1 MVLFRLIFL
10 IIFISLLSACASV
23 TGTPNQS
30 VSVQARGSNGKE
42 VKEAACD
49 LINKRGTWFITTPG
63 TVQIHRSNDDLQ
75 VTCRKDGFDNG
86 RASVVS
92 DTKGSMFGNILLGG
106 GIGAV
111 VDHNNGSAYE
121 YPSFIQVIMGTDTV
135 IGTPRDNTPA
145 NPNPMGGGPASTPT
159 KQELKP
165 AVVQTQNIDAAE
177 PKQQA
182 QPLSQQEKLKQ
193 VKDLYDKGLITKEIY
208 VEKQRK
214 ILESNQ

>member
-1 MVLFRLIFL
+1 MYRLVFSITIFS
-10 IIFISLLSACASV
+10 FLSGCASV

-30 VSVQARGSNGKE
+30 ISVQARGNNGKE

-75 VTCRKDGFDNG
+75 VTCRKEGFDNG

-121 YPSFIQVIMGTDTV
+121 YPSFIQVTMGIDSV
-135 IGTPRDNTPA
+135 IGTPRDNAVEST
-145 NPNPMGGGPASTPT
+145 NTIGSGPISSTPNKKERMKPETQGQNYDSIDT
-159 KQELKP
+159 KQSTK
-165 AVVQTQNIDAAE
+165 
-177 PKQQA
+177 KQ
-182 QPLSQQEKLKQ
+182 SQQEKLKQ
-193 VKDLYDKGLITKEIY
+193 LKDLYEQNLISKEIY
-208 VEKQRK
+208 IERQRI
-214 ILESNQ
+214 ILERN

>member
-1 MVLFRLIFL
+1 MMLFRFVFL
-10 IIFISLLSACASV
+10 LALISLLSACASV
-23 TGTPNQS
+23 TGSPNQS
-30 VSVQARGSNGKE
+30 VSVQARASNGKE

-75 VTCRKDGFDNG
+75 VTCRKEGFDNG

-92 DTKGSMFGNILLGG
+92 DTKGSMFGNIILGG

-121 YPSFIQVIMGTDTV
+121 YPTFIQIIMGTDSV
-135 IGTPRDNTPA
+135 IGTPRDNTPT
-145 NPNPMGGGPASTPT
+145 NTNPMSGGPVSNVPN
-159 KQELKP
+159 KQIETQLPKNIP
-165 AVVQTQNIDAAE
+165 AEIKE
-177 PKQQA
+177 PIKKET
-182 QPLSQQEKLKQ
+182 QQEKLKQ

-208 VEKQRK
+208 IERQRK
-214 ILESNQ
+214 IMDGS

>member
-1 MVLFRLIFL
+1 MSQFRLSFL
-10 IIFISLLSACASV
+10 ISLIFLLSACASV

-30 VSVQARGSNGKE
+30 VSVQARASTGKE

-92 DTKGSMFGNILLGG
+92 DTKGSMFGNIILGG

-121 YPSFIQVIMGTDTV
+121 YPSFIQVIMGTDTLV
-135 IGTPRDNTPA
+135 GTPRDNTPTNT
-145 NPNPMGGGPASTPT
+145 NPIGGGPVSTIPAKKAIIQPAAQAQNNDPIET
-159 KQELKP
+159 KQP
-165 AVVQTQNIDAAE
+165 V
-177 PKQQA
+177 KQ
-182 QPLSQQEKLKQ
+182 SQQDKLKQ
-193 VKDLYDKGLITKEIY
+193 AKDLYDKGLITKEIY
-208 VEKQRK
+208 IERQRK
-214 ILESNQ
+214 ILDTN

>member
-1 MVLFRLIFL
+1 MYRLVISITPF
-10 IIFISLLSACASV
+10 SLLSGCASV

-30 VSVQARGSNGKE
+30 VSVQARSSNGKE

-75 VTCRKDGFDNG
+75 VTCRKEGFDNG

-121 YPSFIQVIMGTDTV
+121 YPSFIQVTMGIDSL
-135 IGTPRDNTPA
+135 IGTSRDN
-145 NPNPMGGGPASTPT
+145 
-159 KQELKP
+159 
-165 AVVQTQNIDAAE
+165 AAE
-177 PKQQA
+177 STNTIGSAASAPPIKKEKNKPEEQGQNYDSRDTIQPSKKQ
-182 QPLSQQEKLKQ
+182 SQQEKLKQ
-193 VKDLYDKGLITKEIY
+193 LKDLYEQNLISKEIY
-208 VEKQRK
+208 IERQRI
-214 ILESNQ
+214 ILDRS

>member
-1 MVLFRLIFL
+1 MYRLVFL
-10 IIFISLLSACASV
+10 ITIFSFLSGCASV

-75 VTCRKDGFDNG
+75 ITCRKEGFDNG

-121 YPSFIQVIMGTDTV
+121 YPSFIQVIMGIDSV
-135 IGTPRDNTPA
+135 IGTPRDNAVESKNTI
-145 NPNPMGGGPASTPT
+145 GSGPISSTPNKKEGMKPEVQGQNYDSMDT
-159 KQELKP
+159 KQSTK
-165 AVVQTQNIDAAE
+165 
-177 PKQQA
+177 KQ
-182 QPLSQQEKLKQ
+182 SQHEKLKQ
-193 VKDLYDKGLITKEIY
+193 LKDLYEQNLISKEIY
-208 VEKQRK
+208 IERQRI
-214 ILESNQ
+214 ILEAN

>member
-1 MVLFRLIFL
+1 MKNLR
-10 IIFISLLSACASV
+10 LLSPLFLLLILQGCASV

-30 VSVQARGSNGKE
+30 VSVQARASNGKE

-75 VTCRKDGFDNG
+75 VTCRKDGFENG

-92 DTKGSMFGNILLGG
+92 DTKGSMFGNIILGG

-121 YPSFIQVIMGTDTV
+121 YPSFIQVIMGTDTL
-135 IGTPRDNTPA
+135 IGSPRDTTPS
-145 NPNPMGGGPASTPT
+145 NPNPMGGGPVSLPV
-159 KQELKP
+159 KQELRVATP
-165 AVVQTQNIDAAE
+165 AQNIDSSE
-177 PKQQA
+177 IKQPA
-182 QPLSQQEKLKQ
+182 KPLTQQDKLKQ
-193 VKDLYDKGLITKEIY
+193 VKDLYDKGLISKEIY
-208 VEKQRK
+208 VERQRL
-214 ILESNQ
+214 ILEGK

>member
-1 MVLFRLIFL
+1 MYRLVFL
-10 IIFISLLSACASV
+10 ITIFSFLTGCASV

-49 LINKRGTWFITTPG
+49 LINKRGTWFMTTPG

-75 VTCRKDGFDNG
+75 ITCRKEGFDNG

-121 YPSFIQVIMGTDTV
+121 YPSFIQVTMGIDSV
-135 IGTPRDNTPA
+135 IGTPRDNAVESTNTIGSGPISSM
-145 NPNPMGGGPASTPT
+145 PNKKEGMKPEAQGQKYDSMDT
-159 KQELKP
+159 KQSTK
-165 AVVQTQNIDAAE
+165 
-177 PKQQA
+177 KQ
-182 QPLSQQEKLKQ
+182 SQQEKLKQ
-193 VKDLYDKGLITKEIY
+193 LKDLYEQNLISKEIY
-208 VEKQRK
+208 IERQRI
-214 ILESNQ
+214 ILERN

>member
-1 MVLFRLIFL
+1 MYRLVISITAF
-10 IIFISLLSACASV
+10 SLLSGCASV

-30 VSVQARGSNGKE
+30 VSVQARSSNGKE

-75 VTCRKDGFDNG
+75 VTCRKEGFDNG

-121 YPSFIQVIMGTDTV
+121 YPSFIQVTMGIDSL
-135 IGTPRDNTPA
+135 IGTPRDN
-145 NPNPMGGGPASTPT
+145 
-159 KQELKP
+159 
-165 AVVQTQNIDAAE
+165 AAE
-177 PKQQA
+177 STNTIGSAASAPPIKKEKNKPEEQGQNYDSRDTIQPSKKQ
-182 QPLSQQEKLKQ
+182 SQQEKLKQ
-193 VKDLYDKGLITKEIY
+193 LKDLYEQNLISKEIY
-208 VEKQRK
+208 IERQRI
-214 ILESNQ
+214 ILDRS

>member
-1 MVLFRLIFL
+1 MQG
-10 IIFISLLSACASV
+10 CASV

-30 VSVQARGSNGKE
+30 VSVQARASNGKE

-75 VTCRKDGFDNG
+75 VTCRKDGYDNG

-92 DTKGSMFGNILLGG
+92 DTKGSMFGNIILGG

-121 YPSFIQVIMGTDTV
+121 YPSFIQVIMGSDTV

-145 NPNPMGGGPASTPT
+145 NPNPMGGGPVSIPA
-159 KQELKP
+159 KQDSKP
-165 AVVQTQNIDAAE
+165 AAVQTQNIDPVE
-177 PKQQA
+177 PKQQGKV
-182 QPLSQQEKLKQ
+182 LTQQEKLKQ
-193 VKDLYDKGLITKEIY
+193 LKDLYDKGLITKEVY
-208 VEKQRK
+208 TERQRL
-214 ILESNQ
+214 ILEGK

>member
-1 MVLFRLIFL
+1 MNKLFT
-10 IIFISLLSACASV
+10 LLSSALLIVVQGCASV

-30 VSVQARGSNGKE
+30 VSVQARASNGKE

-92 DTKGSMFGNILLGG
+92 DTKGSMFGNIILGG

-121 YPSFIQVIMGTDTV
+121 YPSFIQVIMGTDTL

-145 NPNPMGGGPASTPT
+145 NPNPMGGGPVSTSI
-159 KQELKP
+159 KQEAKP
-165 AVVQTQNIDAAE
+165 VVQNQVVETAE
-177 PKQQA
+177 SKQQIKA
-182 QPLSQQEKLKQ
+182 LSQQEKLKQ
-193 VKDLYDKGLITKEIY
+193 VKDLYDKGLISKEVY
-208 VEKQRK
+208 LERQRL
-214 ILESNQ
+214 ILEGK

>member
-1 MVLFRLIFL
+1 MYRLVFL
-10 IIFISLLSACASV
+10 ITAFSFLSGCASV

-30 VSVQARGSNGKE
+30 VSVQARSSNGKE

-75 VTCRKDGFDNG
+75 VTCRKEGFDNG

-121 YPSFIQVIMGTDTV
+121 YPSFIQVTMGIDLL
-135 IGTPRDNTPA
+135 IGTPRDN
-145 NPNPMGGGPASTPT
+145 
-159 KQELKP
+159 
-165 AVVQTQNIDAAE
+165 AAE
-177 PKQQA
+177 STNTIGSGASAPIKKEKIKPEAQLRNYDSMDTMQSSKKQ
-182 QPLSQQEKLKQ
+182 SQQEKLKQ
-193 VKDLYDKGLITKEIY
+193 LKDFYEQNLISKEIY
-208 VEKQRK
+208 IERQRI
-214 ILESNQ
+214 ILERN

>member
-1 MVLFRLIFL
+1 MYRLVFL
-10 IIFISLLSACASV
+10 ITIFSFLTGCASV

-75 VTCRKDGFDNG
+75 ITCRKEGFDNG

-121 YPSFIQVIMGTDTV
+121 YPSFIQVTMGIDSV
-135 IGTPRDNTPA
+135 IGTPRDNAVESTNTIGSGPISSM
-145 NPNPMGGGPASTPT
+145 PNKKEGMKPEAQGQKYDSMDT
-159 KQELKP
+159 KQSTK
-165 AVVQTQNIDAAE
+165 
-177 PKQQA
+177 KQ
-182 QPLSQQEKLKQ
+182 SQQEKLKQ
-193 VKDLYDKGLITKEIY
+193 LKDLYEQNLISKEIY
-208 VEKQRK
+208 IERQRI
-214 ILESNQ
+214 ILERN

>member
-1 MVLFRLIFL
+1 MKNFRPLLPLFLLLIL
-10 IIFISLLSACASV
+10 QGCASV

-30 VSVQARGSNGKE
+30 VSVQARASNGKE

-75 VTCRKDGFDNG
+75 VTCRKDGFENG

-121 YPSFIQVIMGTDTV
+121 YPSFIQVIMGTDTL
-135 IGTPRDNTPA
+135 IGTPRDNTPS
-145 NPNPMGGGPASTPT
+145 NPNPMGGGPVSTPL
-159 KQELKP
+159 KQEARSVSP
-165 AVVQTQNIDAAE
+165 AQAAE
-177 PKQQA
+177 NTESKQQVKI
-182 QPLSQQEKLKQ
+182 LTQQEKLKQ
-193 VKDLYDKGLITKEIY
+193 LKDLYDKGLISKDIY
-208 VEKQRK
+208 VERQRL
-214 ILESNQ
+214 ILEAK